1 MRVLAFDGA
10 SPALERQWDVMEA
23 AGGVEPYVFGSV
35 FRLWY
40 ESRQLNRSIYS

>member
-23 AGGVEPYVFGSV
+23 AGGVEAYVFWKRFSTLV
-35 FRLWY
+35 WIKTI
-40 ESRQLNRSIYS
+40 ESKYL